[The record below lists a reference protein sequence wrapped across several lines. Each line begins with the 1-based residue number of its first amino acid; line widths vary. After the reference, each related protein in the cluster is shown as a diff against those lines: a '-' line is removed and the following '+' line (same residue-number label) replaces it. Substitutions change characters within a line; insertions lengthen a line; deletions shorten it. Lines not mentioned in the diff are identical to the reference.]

1 VFGLGVSN
9 ALALNAYREHQQRRE
24 TMTDRIAQARRAF
37 RKLHDDGIFLLPNP
51 WDIGSAKVFA
61 HQGFK
66 ALASTSTGLA
76 WTLGKPD
83 YVITMEEVL
92 THLKALSDATSLPV
106 NADFES
112 GFANDPE
119 GVATNVARAIETG
132 VAGISIE
139 DRKVGD
145 LDTLFDDRTAGD
157 RIKAAKQAILSSGE
171 DVVLVGR
178 TERLLIDPSAVS
190 QSIDTLVALAEA
202 GADCLYA
209 PGLNGRANIEAAI
222 KALSPKPLNVLTM
235 GPKMPGVTYDEL
247 KQLGVRRV
255 SVGGAL
261 SLVGWGAIER
271 AGEAL
276 LSGKFEVLAEGMPRA
291 DLNRIFAG

>member
-1 VFGLGVSN
+1 
-9 ALALNAYREHQQRRE
+9 
-24 TMTDRIAQARRAF
+24 MTDRITQARQNF
-37 RKLHDDGIFLLPNP
+37 RKLHNDGIFLLPNP
-51 WDIGSAKVFA
+51 WDVGSAKVFA

-83 YVITMEEVL
+83 YAITMEEVL
-92 THLKALSDATSLPV
+92 AHLKSLSDATSLPV

-119 GVATNVARAIETG
+119 GVAANVALAIETG

-139 DRKVGD
+139 DRRVGD
-145 LDTLFDDRTAGD
+145 LDTLFDDKTSVD
-157 RIKAAKQAILSSGE
+157 RIRAAKQAIVKSGE

-178 TERLLIDPSAVS
+178 TERLLTDPTAVS
-190 QSIDTLVALAEA
+190 KSIETLVALADA

-209 PGLNGRANIEAAI
+209 PGLNGKENIEAAI

-235 GPKMPGVTYDEL
+235 GPKMPGVSYEEL

-276 LSGKFEVLAEGMPRA
+276 KAGKFDVLSEGMPRA
-291 DLNRIFAG
+291 DLNRIFST

>member
-1 VFGLGVSN
+1 MDKF
-9 ALALNAYREHQQRRE
+9 
-24 TMTDRIAQARRAF
+24 TQARKSF
-37 RKLHDDGIFLLPNP
+37 RELHDTGIFVLPNP

-61 HQGFK
+61 HMGFK

-83 YVITMEEVL
+83 YAITLDEVL
-92 THLKALSDATSLPV
+92 AHLEAISTATPLPV

-119 GVATNVARAIETG
+119 GVGANVSRAIVTG
-132 VAGISIE
+132 IAGISIE
-139 DRKVGD
+139 DRRIGN
-145 LDTLFDDRTAGD
+145 LDQLFDDKTSAD
-157 RIKAAKQAILSSGE
+157 RIRAAKQAIGKSGQ

-178 TERLLIDPSAVS
+178 TERLLIDPTAVS
-190 QSIDTLVALAEA
+190 KSIETLVALAEA

-209 PGLNGRANIEAAI
+209 PGLNGRQNIMAAV
-222 KALSPKPLNVLTM
+222 KAVSPRPLNVLTM
-235 GPKMPGVTYDEL
+235 GPKMPGVDYEEL
-247 KQLGVRRV
+247 AGLGVRRV

-261 SLVGWGAIER
+261 SLVSWGAIER

-276 LSGKFEVLAEGMPRA
+276 LMGNFEVLAEGMPRA
-291 DLNRIFAG
+291 DLNRIFTS